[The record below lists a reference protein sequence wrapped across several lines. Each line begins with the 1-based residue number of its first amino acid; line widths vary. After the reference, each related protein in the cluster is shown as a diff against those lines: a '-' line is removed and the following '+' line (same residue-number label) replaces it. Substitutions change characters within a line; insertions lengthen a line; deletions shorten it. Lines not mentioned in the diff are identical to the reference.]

1 MKQIKFGLGAL
12 LLACAFTASAQ
23 TFAGGVKQM
32 YQAFETATN
41 WNVAVGYGRGFSGV
55 NNNLAYADLAY
66 NIVTSDSGAG
76 VGLVL
81 GDEILFGK
89 GHPQIS
95 TVGGGINLNAVIA
108 PLGFLGGSFTNF
120 TAKVW
125 AADLVATPQAA
136 NDVGNLVIT
145 GASFKIVDVK
155 NFEIGASAGW
165 ENRQGQ
171 GRYDGNYGLFM
182 LTATR
187 MF

>member
-1 MKQIKFGLGAL
+1 MAVLAVALCGGL
-12 LLACAFTASAQ
+12 FTAQAQ
-23 TFAGGVKQM
+23 PSLTGGLKEI

-55 NNNLAYADLAY
+55 KNNLAYADLAY
-66 NIVTSDSGAG
+66 NIVTSTNTGAG

-120 TAKVW
+120 TTKVW

-136 NDVGNLVIT
+136 NDIGNLVIT